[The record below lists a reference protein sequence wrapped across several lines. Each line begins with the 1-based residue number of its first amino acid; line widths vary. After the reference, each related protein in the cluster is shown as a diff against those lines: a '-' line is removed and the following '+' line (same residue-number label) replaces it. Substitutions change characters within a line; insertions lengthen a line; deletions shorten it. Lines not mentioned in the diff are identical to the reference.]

1 MKFCVIH
8 QQTSHNAHCPRRV
21 VEQTTDRGI
30 GWVNR
35 YLDREYVRR
44 IADTT
49 LRTYAHNLL
58 HFVRWW
64 ESVHHTSAIVEG
76 DLTESTLLEYVRF
89 QSSQQPRPS
98 PSTINDRVAVAER
111 AIRNEFPDAPCQI
124 ARGFHQAFLRRRPM
138 GLGRP
143 RVAMSRLRVK
153 VPKRNIVPLSVDEVA
168 RFWSSFRTSR
178 DLAIVGLMLLQGL
191 RSAEVLA
198 LNRDDALL
206 SEAQLRVPGKGNK
219 FRFLPLAPET
229 VQLLEHYLRLERPN
243 PCSAALFV
251 SLKGRARVALSPE
264 TTRHYRGTA
273 HNFLSYLAADHP
285 EVQCL
290 EQLRREP
297 HILGWMSRLHSQ
309 VPPLVTASYILR
321 LIALRGI
328 CNELAWTEQLSELA
342 HLIRREDIPRLPQRL
357 PRPLTPEQDE
367 LLQQELRLRNDLGS
381 NVFLLI
387 RHTGMRIG
395 ECADLSFDCLR
406 STGSNQWAVH
416 VPLGKLKTERMVPV
430 DSFVCELVRRLQFF
444 RSLDPLPVDGRL
456 LARPRSKEALVRQLR
471 DYLHQVCHALG
482 LPTRIVPHQF
492 RHRYASEML
501 RAGVGFP
508 VLMKLLGHTSPE
520 MTMRY
525 LDVALTDLQRE
536 FQLARAKPRHLAPQ
550 PRTPFTPRAGL
561 DGLIDSLLATQHM
574 LEMFRRTLP
583 NGTSRRRL
591 DRLSNRLTK
600 ILSEA
605 RKLGIP

>member
-1 MKFCVIH
+1 M
-8 QQTSHNAHCPRRV
+8 
-21 VEQTTDRGI
+21 
-30 GWVNR
+30 NR
-35 YLDREYVRR
+35 
-44 IADTT
+44 A
-49 LRTYAHNLL
+49 
-58 HFVRWW
+58 
-64 ESVHHTSAIVEG
+64 
-76 DLTESTLLEYVRF
+76 
-89 QSSQQPRPS
+89 
-98 PSTINDRVAVAER
+98 
-111 AIRNEFPDAPCQI
+111 
-124 ARGFHQAFLRRRPM
+124 RRP
-138 GLGRP
+138 LLQYP
-143 RVAMSRLRVK
+143 L
-153 VPKRNIVPLSVDEVA
+153 VPLFDRAV
-168 RFWSSFRTSR
+168 
-178 DLAIVGLMLLQGL
+178 
-191 RSAEVLA
+191 
-198 LNRDDALL
+198 
-206 SEAQLRVPGKGNK
+206 
-219 FRFLPLAPET
+219 
-229 VQLLEHYLRLERPN
+229 H
-243 PCSAALFV
+243 
-251 SLKGRARVALSPE
+251 SLCVALSPE
-264 TTRHYRGTA
+264 TTRHYRGTVR
-273 HNFLSYLAADHP
+273 NFLSYLGTAHP
-285 EVQCL
+285 AVKCL
-290 EQLRREP
+290 NQLRREP
-297 HILGWMSRLHSQ
+297 HILGGMSRLRSQ
-309 VPPLVTASYILR
+309 TPPLATASCINL
-321 LIALRGI
+321 LIALRCI
-328 CNELAWTEQLSELA
+328 FNELAWTEQLSELA

-367 LLQQELRLRNDLGS
+367 LLQREFRLRNDLGG

-444 RSLDPLPVDGRL
+444 RSLDPLPADGRL
-456 LARPRSKEALVRQLR
+456 LARSRTKEALVRQLR

-492 RHRYASEML
+492 RHSYASEML

-536 FQLARAKPRHLAPQ
+536 FQLARAKPRHLAPP

-561 DGLIDSLLATQHM
+561 DGLIDSLLAAQHV